1 MLRPWGKLFGFR
13 ALHSAG
19 TRGSGLGICSG
30 FGRDSGFGVR
40 ASGYKHEQLFGI
52 GPGPALADP
61 AKVNQNQVNSAAL
74 RCAFFGKNAQLCVF
88 NVCNHCIFVYD
99 LRHRQGDRPLAI
111 IKRKPNNAL
120 YSKRYVFN
128 CRL

>member
-19 TRGSGLGICSG
+19 TRVRGSG
-30 FGRDSGFGVR
+30 FGRGSGSGVR

-52 GPGPALADP
+52 GPGPALAGP

-74 RCAFFGKNAQLCVF
+74 RCVFFGK
-88 NVCNHCIFVYD
+88 
-99 LRHRQGDRPLAI
+99 
-111 IKRKPNNAL
+111 KRTIV
-120 YSKRYVFN
+120 RI
-128 CRL
+128 